1 MESQISNLAA
11 FIQNGQ
17 IEILPI
23 DNNTSIINLDF
34 FDFIKD
40 HLNIF
45 KAQEL
50 EGLSEEERYKKIIR
64 DYKIDREL
72 NRVK

>member
-40 HLNIF
+40 HLNIL